1 MAVYDKNGVF
11 IDHGRNFVFGGL
23 IVKTTESNTGGDTL
37 IPGLH
42 AVLVKSAGMFSSE
55 SYVVLSYYYPDGA
68 PDKTVWKGKTS
79 DAEEIADA
87 IRTVTKC
94 Y

>member
-23 IVKTTESNTGGDTL
+23 RVITKSSNTGGDTL
-37 IPGLH
+37 IDGLH
-42 AVLVKSAGMFSSE
+42 AVLIKRVGILSGE
-55 SYVVLSYYYPDGA
+55 SYVVLSYYDGSA
-68 PDKTVWKGKTS
+68 DKTVWKGKTS

>member
-1 MAVYDKNGVF
+1 MAVYNKNGVF
-11 IDHGRNFVFGGL
+11 IDHGRDFVFGGL
-23 IVKTTESNTGGDTL
+23 IIKTKSSNTGGDTL
-37 IPGLH
+37 IDGLH
-42 AVLVKSAGMFSSE
+42 AVLVKSAGIFSSD
-55 SYVVLSYYYPDGA
+55 SYVVLSYYYPSNE

-87 IRTVTKC
+87 IRMVTGC